1 MFSTFRARAAARL
14 LSVVTLLVSLAGLP
28 AMAEDMKAMP
38 GMPSSN
44 GTGTTAASPADR
56 AFAASM
62 DTMMKN
68 MAVKPTGNP
77 DRDFVDMM
85 MPHHLGAIDM
95 AKIELRYGKDPLLLR
110 LAADIVK
117 AQESEIADMKSWKAS
132 HP

>member
-1 MFSTFRARAAARL
+1 MFQTYHTRTSSGVLMAIALLFSMTVRPAAA
-14 LSVVTLLVSLAGLP
+14 
-28 AMAEDMKAMP
+28 EDKTAMP
-38 GMPSSN
+38 GMKPSHRASD
-44 GTGTTAASPADR
+44 TSPADH

-62 DTMMKN
+62 ETMMKN

-85 MPHHLGAIDM
+85 MPHHVGAVDM
-95 AKIELRYGKDPLLLR
+95 AKVELKYGKDPMLLK

-117 AQESEIADMKSWKAS
+117 AQEIEIAEMQAWKAQ